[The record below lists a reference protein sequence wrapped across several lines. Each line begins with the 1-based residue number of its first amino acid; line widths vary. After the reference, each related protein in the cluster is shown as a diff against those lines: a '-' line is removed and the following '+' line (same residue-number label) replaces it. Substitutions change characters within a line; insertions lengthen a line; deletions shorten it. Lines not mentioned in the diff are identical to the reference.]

1 MVKKDGMRVET
12 FVLLLFLH
20 VLMAVFLLTFTELGL
35 ASLVIVLA
43 SAALFLL
50 GNVTRSNKA
59 NKLDELREDLV
70 KAEDENKLWEKFH
83 KVKDWELESDYQK
96 LTSTSKKGNIFT
108 EHEAELLI
116 EKGRNDLFNRMSNQ
130 LRQQNG

>member
-1 MVKKDGMRVET
+1 MINKDGMRVET
-12 FVLLLFLH
+12 FVLLLFMH
-20 VLMAVFLLTFTELGL
+20 VFMAVFLLTFTELGL

-70 KAEDENKLWEKFH
+70 KAEDENVLWEKFH
-83 KVKDWELESDYQK
+83 KVKNWELESDYQR
-96 LTSTSKKGNIFT
+96 LTSTSKKSHIDMA
-108 EHEAELLI
+108 HDAELLI
-116 EKGRNDLFNRMSNQ
+116 EKGRNDLFNRLANQ
-130 LRQQNG
+130 LKQQKV